1 MEIQTMQEIKLNLT
15 IENLNLLLEGL
26 GNLPYAR
33 VYQLVAMIQQQ
44 ASEQIQAAE
53 KFRSESEQT
62 ISDQDAIPVAK
73 RAAFV
78 GK

>member
-1 MEIQTMQEIKLNLT
+1 MQEIKLSLT

-26 GNLPYAR
+26 GNLSYAR

-53 KFRSESEQT
+53 KSRGEPEQMT
-62 ISDQDAIPVAK
+62 SNIDELPVAK
-73 RAAFV
+73 RAAYA